1 MSKAINWPEKYA
13 EEILKE
19 NKNEIKIAI
28 RLGTLYDENEYYK
41 QDDIVDIRTGDKILR
56 KAQIACPTKTTK
68 IKNIAT
74 SDLYRLKGDLHSN
87 DSIVKFLTDTYNKKV
102 DEETTV
108 TIITYKN
115 LDIVEEEA

>member
-1 MSKAINWPEKYA
+1 M
-13 EEILKE
+13 
-19 NKNEIKIAI
+19 
-28 RLGTLYDENEYYK
+28 
-41 QDDIVDIRTGDKILR
+41 R

-115 LDIVEEEA
+115 LDIVEEDA